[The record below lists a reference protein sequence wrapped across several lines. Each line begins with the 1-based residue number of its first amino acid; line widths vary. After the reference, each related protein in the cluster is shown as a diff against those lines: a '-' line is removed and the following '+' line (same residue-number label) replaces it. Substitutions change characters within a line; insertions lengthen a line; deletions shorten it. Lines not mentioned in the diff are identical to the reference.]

1 VDEGVSG
8 RVWGEWWDEAVDKI
22 EVEDGV
28 VLAKGK
34 GGGDRVGVAVVAWRG
49 GVLGDY
55 CACAY
60 EGDLYEI

>member
-1 VDEGVSG
+1 
-8 RVWGEWWDEAVDKI
+8 
-22 EVEDGV
+22 